1 MTRLARITVFIAA
14 LLVPCRGNC
23 GLRISDFGLTGGDA
37 TRRSS
42 VLGSLPSALRFPP
55 PEFESGYRFPE
66 MAPLPAAR
74 PALFEYAD
82 AALLVVALLFASH
95 LVLRRRSRRAIFGLM
110 ILALFYFG
118 FVRDGCVCP
127 IGAIQNVTLTAFD
140 GTYAIPLAAAA
151 FFVIPLVF
159 TLFCGRVFCGAVCPL
174 GAIQDAVLIHPVRVP
189 GWLESGLRLLAYT
202 YLGAA
207 VLFAAI
213 GSVFLI
219 CRYDPFVGFFRLSG
233 NWNILILGVSL
244 LVIGLFVGRP
254 YCRFLCPYGVI
265 LRQLSRLSK
274 RRVTI
279 TPNECIKCRLC
290 QDACPFGAIREPT
303 EDWPEGEYQIAK
315 RRLALFLLLLPV
327 LVAAGGW
334 AGYSLKERLAR
345 VHPSVRTAER
355 VYLEES
361 GQVTGT
367 TDVSDAFRTTGRT
380 SESLYQQAT
389 AIRGQFAVGGA
400 LLGAFIGLVAGGKL
414 IALSVRRRRMEYEA
428 DPASCFACGRCYQ
441 YCPKEHERR
450 KKNKSGHLARENR

>member
-1 MTRLARITVFIAA
+1 MTRFTCITVFTLA

-23 GLRISDFGLTGGDA
+23 GSMGGIAKAPGLDDGSLT
-37 TRRSS
+37 SS
-42 VLGSLPSALRFPP
+42 VSGVLSSVLRFPP
-55 PEFESGYRFPE
+55 PEFESGYTFPE
-66 MAPLPAAR
+66 TGPFPAAR
-74 PALFEYAD
+74 PVLHEYAD
-82 AALLVVALLFASH
+82 VALLVAALLLASY
-95 LVLRRRSRRAIFGLM
+95 LILKRRSRRAIFGLM
-110 ILALFYFG
+110 IAALLYFG
-118 FVRDGCVCP
+118 FVRDGCICP

-140 GTYAIPLAAAA
+140 NSYAIPLVAAA

-159 TLFCGRVFCGAVCPL
+159 TLFYGRVFCGAVCPL

-189 GWLESGLRLLAYT
+189 RWLESGLRLLAYT

-244 LVIGLFVGRP
+244 LVIGFFVGRP

-274 RRVTI
+274 KRVTI

-290 QDACPFGAIREPT
+290 EDACPFGAIREPT
-303 EDWPEGEYQIAK
+303 EDWPEGEYKIAK
-315 RRLALFLLLLPV
+315 RRLALFLVLLPV

-345 VHPSVRTAER
+345 VHPMVRTAER

-367 TDVSDAFRTTGRT
+367 TDPSDAFRTTGRT
-380 SESLYQQAT
+380 SESLYHQAT

-400 LLGAFIGLVAGGKL
+400 LLGAFVGLVAAGKL
-414 IALSVRRRRMEYEA
+414 IALSVRRRRTEYEA

-450 KKNKSGHLARENR
+450 KKRENR